1 MEALLDGI
9 LNALLFDIG
18 YVSTYTHK
26 RYVYVDTK
34 VL

>member
-18 YVSTYTHK
+18 YVATYTHK
-26 RYVYVDTK
+26 RYCKYFQI
-34 VL
+34 L